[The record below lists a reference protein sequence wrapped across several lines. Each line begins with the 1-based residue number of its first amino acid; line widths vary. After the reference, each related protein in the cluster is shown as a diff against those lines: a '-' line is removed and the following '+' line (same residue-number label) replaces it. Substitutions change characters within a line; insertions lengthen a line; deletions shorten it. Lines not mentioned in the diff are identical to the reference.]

1 MNRQVKIDLN
11 VHGRERGHDAI
22 WPTIIRRVSVLFAA
36 SALMLL
42 LVSESHLSLA
52 QRQQAFETSGV
63 YP

>member
-1 MNRQVKIDLN
+1 MNRQMKIDLS

-36 SALMLL
+36 SAVTLL
-42 LVSESHLSLA
+42 LVSESHLSSE
-52 QRQQAFETSGV
+52 QRQQAFAASNV